1 MSKLFSLNF
10 QDAVKSGF
18 VFVMSAVITTILEK
32 MNGGIMDWNEIGKV
46 ALVATLTYILKQLGT
61 DENGK
66 LGGVV

>member
-1 MSKLFSLNF
+1 
-10 QDAVKSGF
+10 
-18 VFVMSAVITTILEK
+18 MSAVITTILEK